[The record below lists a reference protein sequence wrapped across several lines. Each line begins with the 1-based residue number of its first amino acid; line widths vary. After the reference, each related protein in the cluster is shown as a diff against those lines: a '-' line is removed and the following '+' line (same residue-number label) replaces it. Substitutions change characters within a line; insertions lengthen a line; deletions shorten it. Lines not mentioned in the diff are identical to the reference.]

1 MSDNNN
7 DVMYEEYMGMI
18 STYFNLYQSL
28 YLAKAKKFGKDG
40 LLEEAMKFLKTAQS
54 FKNTDKVAR
63 RIAALQD
70 VIDADNASD
79 GSAGEEEE
87 DQQGVQVSFWR
98 EKTCLFPV

>member
-1 MSDNNN
+1 
-7 DVMYEEYMGMI
+7 
-18 STYFNLYQSL
+18 
-28 YLAKAKKFGKDG
+28 
-40 LLEEAMKFLKTAQS
+40 MKFLKTAQS

-87 DQQGVQVSFWR
+87 DQQGVEVSFS
-98 EKTCLFPV
+98 